1 MNYRKAEKRLHNMK
15 MIAPINDLQTIQI
28 DEEWIP
34 VKIK

>member
-1 MNYRKAEKRLHNMK
+1 MNYGKTGKGLHNMK

-28 DEEWIP
+28 DEEWMS